1 MDQIRDDDLLTRIR
15 ALEARL
21 GQLNDYYDPEYVM
34 NLSSTKEI
42 ENLESYLSKL
52 LVEAQNRG
60 IL

>member
-1 MDQIRDDDLLTRIR
+1 MIDITDDDLKTRIR

-21 GQLNDYYDPEYVM
+21 GQLNDYYDPDYSV
-34 NLSSTKEI
+34 STKEV
-42 ENLESYLSKL
+42 ENLEKYLAKL

>member
-21 GQLNDYYDPEYVM
+21 GQLNDYYDPDYVLG
-34 NLSSTKEI
+34 NSKEI
-42 ENLESYLSKL
+42 SNLEGYLSKL